1 MERLTGNIIIKAKK
15 VRFSLSPK
23 ITLTKEKTRKN
34 SESEENSKSFN
45 KVMTLHICTV
55 QLFLN
60 SL

>member
-34 SESEENSKSFN
+34 SKSEENSKSF
-45 KVMTLHICTV
+45 K
-55 QLFLN
+55 
-60 SL
+60 